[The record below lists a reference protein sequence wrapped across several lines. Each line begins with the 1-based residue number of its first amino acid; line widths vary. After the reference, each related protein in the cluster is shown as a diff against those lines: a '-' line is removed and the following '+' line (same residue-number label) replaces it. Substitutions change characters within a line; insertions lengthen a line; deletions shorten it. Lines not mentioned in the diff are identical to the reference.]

1 MNFQNTIDL
10 NDDDIYAH
18 FYMGNILKEM
28 GDASSAAE
36 QFEKVIKLSP
46 DYSWAYYNL
55 AVIDFENGNFDDA
68 VDKLEKTLELN
79 PKDQEAYINYA
90 KILAKQGMYDN
101 ASGVIERA
109 VSAGVNSGDLFYLEA
124 LIDKKLGNLEA
135 FENGLRLA
143 LEHEDTLSV
152 PTSVIQK
159 ELDGLN
165 AI

>member
-1 MNFQNTIDL
+1 MN
-10 NDDDIYAH
+10 
-18 FYMGNILKEM
+18 
-28 GDASSAAE
+28 
-36 QFEKVIKLSP
+36 
-46 DYSWAYYNL
+46 
-55 AVIDFENGNFDDA
+55 
-68 VDKLEKTLELN
+68 
-79 PKDQEAYINYA
+79 
-90 KILAKQGMYDN
+90 N